1 MTVFLLY
8 ESYCG
13 DSPTIVSIHSS
24 YDLALKAKEKL
35 ELLDDE
41 EYCTYFINDRDID

>member
-13 DSPTIVSIHSS
+13 DPLTIVSIHSTREK
-24 YDLALKAKEKL
+24 AMEAKEKL
-35 ELLDDE
+35 ELLEDSEFCKYLISNWVVD
-41 EYCTYFINDRDID
+41 